1 MISDPI
7 YLIIMV
13 AGMILGGGATLLVK
27 TAFARYSRVRAASG
41 LTGAQAARRMLDL
54 AGVQGVRI
62 ERSTRGH
69 LSDHYDPGGRV
80 IRLSDA
86 VHDRPSLAALGVACH
101 EAGHAIQHARHYA
114 PLVLRNAFVPV
125 ASIGSQFSFILI
137 IVGISLMTAQ
147 AAGLG
152 MMVAVAGI
160 ALFGSVVLFQ
170 MINLVPEFDASAR
183 ARRVLV
189 DSGMITPAE
198 SAGVSRVLT
207 AAALTYVAATM
218 IALVQLLYWVMVVF
232 GNQRRQ

>member
-1 MISDPI
+1 MFSDPL

-27 TAFARYSRVRAASG
+27 TAFGHYSKVRAASG
-41 LTGAQAARRMLDL
+41 LTGAQSAQKMLDL
-54 AGVQGVRI
+54 AGVKGVRI

-69 LSDHYDPGGRV
+69 LSDHYDPRDRV

-86 VHDRPSLAALGVACH
+86 VYDRPSLAALGVACH

-137 IVGISLMTAQ
+137 IVGLGLGAAQ
-147 AAGLG
+147 GAGLG
-152 MMVAVAGI
+152 VMVAVAGI
-160 ALFGSVVLFQ
+160 ALFGAVVLFQ
-170 MINLVPEFDASAR
+170 LINLVPEFDASSR
-183 ARRVLV
+183 AKRVLI
-189 DSGMITPAE
+189 DSGMITREE

-207 AAALTYVAATM
+207 AAALTYVAATL
-218 IALVQLLYWVMVVF
+218 IALVQLLYWVMVIF
-232 GNQRRQ
+232 GNRRN